1 MMSHSSRLSPS
12 VSRMRAAISFFLVL
26 PAILLVAPL
35 CTANERLS
43 LENNLIGM
51 TFDPATGL
59 ISSVVNKLTGE
70 TLGISEE
77 GFWVETEGF
86 TLEPKK
92 MKLQSLQ
99 RLSPESLEAIYV
111 SSGYEVKSTYVLK
124 QSDHFLTKKLS
135 LRSSA
140 PFGWKNVVVSRMKF
154 PEQDFV
160 LIRYPHQKTVTW
172 FGRTTKGGIFTGME
186 MPFDDS
192 ELWGRTL
199 SLGYAPS
206 LKVKA
211 NEWLESEPV
220 YLGVYKRRALDR
232 EELGLPLQSESAAM
246 VAMTSKLL
254 GPPRHSFRASG
265 LWLLV

>member
-1 MMSHSSRLSPS
+1 MVNHSFSLDAYFL
-12 VSRMRAAISFFLVL
+12 RMRTAIVFFLIL
-26 PAILLVAPL
+26 PAILFLAPL
-35 CTANERLS
+35 CTANDRFS
-43 LENNLIGM
+43 LENNSLQIA
-51 TFDPATGL
+51 FDPATGL
-59 ISSVVNKLTGE
+59 VSSVVNKLTGE
-70 TLGISEE
+70 TLGIVEE
-77 GFWVETEGF
+77 GFWIEAEGF

-92 MKLQSLQ
+92 MKLQSFQ
-99 RLSPESLEAIYV
+99 RLSPESLEAIYI
-111 SSGYEVKSTYVLK
+111 SSGYEVKSTYALR

-140 PFGWKNVVVSRMKF
+140 PFGWKNVVVSRMRL
-154 PEQDFV
+154 PERDFV
-160 LIRYPHQKTVTW
+160 VNRYPHQKTVTW
-172 FGRTTKGGIFTGME
+172 FGRTSKGGIFTGME

-220 YLGVYKRRALDR
+220 YLGVYKRRADGSR
-232 EELGLPLQSESAAM
+232 GIRPAVTVGIRCHGRYDQQAAWPSA
-246 VAMTSKLL
+246 SQLC
-254 GPPRHSFRASG
+254 ASG